1 MKCIQIWLND
11 LVAHKTKNK
20 GEFAISYFA
29 NFSVWIFISAK
40 QSVPRVTIAYSY
52 NISWPQ
58 RMKFRWNCR
67 SFKKVGNL
75 FRRVIFI
82 FFWEREREAS
92 IGWKLKIVRNNWRSH
107 FATIFPLC
115 YWRKKNPLF
124 VSLFGFIWSN
134 RKKIGKSLGTC
145 EGFCP
150 IFISCSWQCHL
161 KFHPFALAIKLL
173 NHNRQEN
180 NGSFSFCF
188 HLPRF
193 VWEIGTF
200 SRRTATRNSLA
211 NNLR

>member
-11 LVAHKTKNK
+11 LVVHKTKNK
-20 GEFAISYFA
+20 DEFAISYFA

-40 QSVPRVTIAYSY
+40 QSVPQVTIAYSY

-58 RMKFRWNCR
+58 RMKLRWNCR

-75 FRRVIFI
+75 FRREIFI
-82 FFWEREREAS
+82 FFLREREREAS

-107 FATIFPLC
+107 FATIFPLLL
-115 YWRKKNPLF
+115 KTKNPLF
-124 VSLFGFIWSN
+124 VCLFGFIWSN
-134 RKKIGKSLGTC
+134 REKIGKSLGTC

-161 KFHPFALAIKLL
+161 KLHPFALAIKLL

-193 VWEIGTF
+193 VRKIGTF
-200 SRRTATRNSLA
+200 QEERQHETHSRTI
-211 NNLR
+211 LR

>member
-11 LVAHKTKNK
+11 LVVHKTKNK
-20 GEFAISYFA
+20 DEFAISYFV

-40 QSVPRVTIAYSY
+40 QSVPQVTIAYSY

-58 RMKFRWNCR
+58 RMKLRWNCR

-75 FRRVIFI
+75 FRREIFI

-115 YWRKKNPLF
+115 YWRKKQSF
-124 VSLFGFIWSN
+124 VCFSLWFHLI
-134 RKKIGKSLGTC
+134 KYEKTC
-145 EGFCP
+145 EWFCP

-188 HLPRF
+188 HLARF
-193 VWEIGTF
+193 GRKIETF
-200 SRRTATRNSLA
+200 QEERQHETHSQTI
-211 NNLR
+211 LR

>member
-1 MKCIQIWLND
+1 MIWLFIKP
-11 LVAHKTKNK
+11 KTKANLQFHILK
-20 GEFAISYFA
+20 FA

-40 QSVPRVTIAYSY
+40 QSVPQVTIAYSY

-58 RMKFRWNCR
+58 RMKLRWNCR

-75 FRRVIFI
+75 FRRGNFH
-82 FFWEREREAS
+82 FFFLRGREAS

-115 YWRKKNPLF
+115 YWRKKQSF
-124 VSLFGFIWSN
+124 VCSLFGFIWSN
-134 RKKIGKSLGTC
+134 REKIGKSLGTC
-145 EGFCP
+145 EWFCP

-161 KFHPFALAIKLL
+161 KFHSFALAIKLL

-193 VWEIGTF
+193 VRKIGTF
-200 SRRTATRNSLA
+200 QEERQHETHSRTI
-211 NNLR
+211 LR